1 MSVECCTI
9 YSKLSHAKS
18 YDFVSFLMRKK
29 EISYSCIY
37 LQYVAS
43 FKLSEP
49 DQVTTAAIYFTHS
62 HILLAFLF
70 LSVVVV

>member
-1 MSVECCTI
+1 
-9 YSKLSHAKS
+9 
-18 YDFVSFLMRKK
+18 MRKK